1 MKLRARWTGIL
12 LQGLIL
18 GLLLTVAVVNLLLL
32 NTETR
37 LFRYESF

>member
-1 MKLRARWTGIL
+1 VKLSARWTGIL

-18 GLLLTVAVVNLLLL
+18 GALLTAAVVDLLLL
-32 NTETR
+32 GTETR

>member
-1 MKLRARWTGIL
+1 MKARWTGIL

-18 GLLLTVAVVNLLLL
+18 GLLLTAALVNLLLL
-32 NTETR
+32 SGEIR